1 MSRIGKK
8 PISIPSGVTLKID
21 DNVVSAKGPKGEL
34 KQEINGDMI
43 LKVEDGQLTVE
54 RPSEAKEHKSL
65 HGLSRTLISN
75 LITGVSEGY
84 RKELELV
91 GVGYKAEAKGQILE
105 LNLGFSHLIA
115 ILIPSELKVEAETKR
130 GTNPKIT
137 LEGIDKQLIGHIAS
151 KIRSLRPPEPY
162 KGKGVRYVGEE
173 IRRKAGKTGAK

>member
-8 PISIPSGVTLKID
+8 PIAIPDGVNIKID
-21 DNVVSAKGPKGEL
+21 GNVITAKGPKGEL
-34 KQEINGDMI
+34 TEAVHPDMI
-43 LKVEDGQLTVE
+43 VKIEDGQLIVD
-54 RPSEAKEHKSL
+54 RPSDSKEHRSF
-65 HGLSRTLISN
+65 HGLYRSLLDN
-75 LITGVSEGY
+75 LITGVSQGY
-84 RKELELV
+84 RKQLELV

-115 ILIPSELKVEAETKR
+115 ILIPQELKVETETKR

-137 LEGIDKQLIGHIAS
+137 LEGIDKQLIGHIAA

-162 KGKGVRYVGEE
+162 KGKGVRFVGEE